1 MRPLRAWLIRFAGFF
16 SRDRRERELNDE
28 MESHLALHIED
39 NIRAGMTLAEAR
51 RAALVRFGGIEAVK
65 ESYRDRR
72 GIPLLD
78 TMAQDVRYAVRT
90 LHRNAGFATV
100 AILTLALGIGAN
112 TAVFSVVQAVL
123 LRPLPYAQPDRLIEV
138 SETNPLKRWT
148 HSVAAPANYADWRR
162 MNTVFSGMAAYNGID
177 EKRASSYDLFLTGAG
192 EPQRVTGLTVTGNLF
207 HVLGVTPLLGRTFT
221 EEETYEGHER
231 VAILS
236 YGFWQTEFAGDPHI
250 IGRTLTLSGKTYDVI
265 GVMPREFFFPNRE
278 VQIFLPF
285 GVKPAFFVQM
295 RRPHM
300 LYVIARLRQ
309 GVSIDRARG
318 EMTAIASR
326 LERTYPYT
334 NTKMGV
340 RLDGYHAVLSQ
351 ASRPAVLMLLGAVGL
366 LLLIVC
372 SNVANLQLGRA
383 AAREREMGIRQ
394 ALGAGRFRL
403 IRQLLTESMML
414 SFAGG
419 ALGLVLAVAARAALL
434 RLAPAAIPGFAELR
448 IDLWVILFTGAITL
462 CAPLLFGVIPAIASS
477 RPDALRDRSESASR
491 ASRSLRDLLV
501 ACEVALSV
509 VLVVGA
515 GLLVR
520 SLLLLERVDPGFRPE
535 SGVSFSLVFPDVRYS
550 DENAVRAIENIENR
564 LRTVPGVHAVG
575 AATTLPL
582 RGFAYSGDATVEGRG
597 GEDYERELRHDMIT
611 PGYFQ
616 AMGTPLIRGRFFNE
630 FDTAKSPPVALVNQT
645 LARVYFR
652 RADPVGRRLKYGKPL
667 DKDEP
672 WVTVV
677 GVVADARQDGLDMP
691 VQPEAW
697 TPLRQQP
704 NNGMTFVLRGN
715 DDPAALIAAAR
726 RKVRA
731 VDKDLVLTQVTP
743 LPDLLRESAGDQRFR
758 TALLSAFAGVALLL
772 AALGVYGVLAYSVMQ
787 RAKEIG
793 VRMALGA
800 GTARLF
806 GMVLGDGLRPVALG
820 AILGLGGAW
829 LATRMIRSLLFGVA
843 PADPSTYA
851 FTIAVLAIAAVC
863 ACTLPA
869 AKAIR
874 VDPVVSLREQ

>member
-1 MRPLRAWLIRFAGFF
+1 MRPLRAWLVRFAGLF
-16 SRDRRERELNDE
+16 SKDRRERELNDE
-28 MESHLALHIED
+28 IDSHLALHIED

-51 RAALVRFGGIEAVK
+51 RAALLKFGGVEAAK

-72 GIPLLD
+72 GIPLLE
-78 TMAQDVRYAVRT
+78 TMAQDIRYAVRT
-90 LHRNAGFATV
+90 LRRNAGFATV

-123 LRPLPYAQPDRLIEV
+123 LRPLPYPQPDRLIEI

-148 HSVAAPANYADWRR
+148 HEFAAPANYADWRR
-162 MNTVFSGMAAYNGID
+162 MNTVFSGIAAYYGLT
-177 EKRASSYDLFLTGAG
+177 EKRESAYDPFLTGKG
-192 EPQRVTGLTVTGNLF
+192 EPQRITGLGVSGDF
-207 HVLGVTPLLGRTFT
+207 FDVLGVAPLLGRAFT
-221 EEETYEGHER
+221 EEETYQGHER
-231 VAILS
+231 VAILTW
-236 YGFWQTEFAGDPHI
+236 GFWQRQFAGDPHI
-250 IGRTLTLSGKTYDVI
+250 LGRTLTLSGKTYDVI
-265 GVMPREFFFPNRE
+265 GVMPREFFFPNHE
-278 VQIFLPF
+278 VQVFLPF
-285 GVKPAFFVQM
+285 GVKPSFFVEV

-300 LYVIARLRQ
+300 LNVIARLRP
-309 GVSIDRARG
+309 GVSLDRARA

-326 LERTYPYT
+326 LERAYPYT

-340 RLDGYHAVLSQ
+340 RLDGYHATLSEE
-351 ASRPAVLMLLGAVGL
+351 SRPALLMLLAAVGL

-403 IRQLLTESMML
+403 IRQLLTESVML
-414 SFAGG
+414 SLAGG
-419 ALGLVLAVAARAALL
+419 ALGLLVAIAARAALL

-448 IDLWVILFTGAITL
+448 MDPWVILFNAAVTL
-462 CAPLLFGVIPAIASS
+462 GAPLLFGVVPALASS
-477 RPDALRDRSESASR
+477 RPGALRDRSESASH

-501 ACEVALSV
+501 AAEVALSV

-520 SLLLLERVDPGFRPE
+520 SLLLLERVDPGFHPE
-535 SGVSFSLVFPDVRYS
+535 GAVSFSLSFPDVRYS
-550 DENAVRAIENIENR
+550 DDARAAVEAIDNR
-564 LRTVPGVHAVG
+564 LRALPGVRAAG

-582 RGFAYSGDATVEGRG
+582 RGFSYSGDATVEGRG
-597 GEDYERELRHDMIT
+597 GEDYERELRHDVIT

-616 AMGTPLIRGRFFNE
+616 VMGTPLIRGRFFNE
-630 FDTAKSPPVALVNQT
+630 FDTAKSPPVAIVNQT

-652 RADPVGRRLKYGKPL
+652 GADPIGRRLKYGRPL

-677 GVVADARQDGLDMP
+677 GMVADARQDGLDAP

-697 TPLRQQP
+697 TPVRQQP
-704 NNGMTFVLRGN
+704 LSGIAFVLRG
-715 DDPAALIAAAR
+715 DADPAALIAAAR
-726 RKVRA
+726 REVRA
-731 VDKDLVLTQVTP
+731 VDKDLVLTEVTP
-743 LPDLLRESAGDQRFR
+743 MNDLLRDSAGNQRFR
-758 TALLSAFAGVALLL
+758 TTLLSAFAGSALLL
-772 AALGVYGVLAYSVMQ
+772 AALGVYGVLAYSVAQ
-787 RAKEIG
+787 RSREIG

-806 GMVLGDGLRPVALG
+806 GMVLGDGLRPVAVG
-820 AILGLGGAW
+820 AILGLAGAW
-829 LATRMIRSLLFGVA
+829 LASGMIRSLLFGVA
-843 PADPSTYA
+843 PADPATYTL
-851 FTIAVLAIAAVC
+851 TIAILSVVAVC
-863 ACTLPA
+863 ACAIPA
-869 AKAIR
+869 TRAIR